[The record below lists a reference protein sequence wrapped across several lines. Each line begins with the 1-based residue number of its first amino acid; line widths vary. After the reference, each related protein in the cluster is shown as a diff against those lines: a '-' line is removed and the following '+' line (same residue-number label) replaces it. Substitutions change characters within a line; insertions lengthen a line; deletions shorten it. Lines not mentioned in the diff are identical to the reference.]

1 MQTPNASFT
10 PRSDRRAQPD
20 TDEML
25 WEVTE
30 LAGGAAVM
38 LLPMLLLAMP
48 GIILFV
54 ALPGLVLL
62 AVAAVPAVVAG
73 AILAPMYL
81 LTRLVRR
88 LQRPR
93 PDRSNVRQPWTRSS
107 ARRSEPAR
115 MTHHAA

>member
-1 MQTPNASFT
+1 MNKSLPKEATVQQSN
-10 PRSDRRAQPD
+10 RPD
-20 TDEML
+20 TGEML

-38 LLPMLLLAMP
+38 FMPMLLLAMP

-62 AVAAVPAVVAG
+62 AVAAVPAVVAV
-73 AILAPMYL
+73 AILAPIYL

-88 LQRPR
+88 RG
-93 PDRSNVRQPWTRSS
+93 
-107 ARRSEPAR
+107 PAPS
-115 MTHHAA
+115 